1 MKLHKYCAL
10 LPRMMDDE
18 FQTLKA
24 DIKEHG
30 LLEPV
35 VVYEDSILDGRH
47 RHSICDE
54 LEIKP
59 EYIQFEALDYNGS
72 ALDFVISKTSLESKT
87 P

>member
-1 MKLHKYCAL
+1 
-10 LPRMMDDE
+10 MMDDE

-35 VVYEDSILDGRH
+35 VVYEDAILDGRH

-72 ALDFVISKTSLESKT
+72 ALDFVISKHQRRNLT
-87 P
+87 PS